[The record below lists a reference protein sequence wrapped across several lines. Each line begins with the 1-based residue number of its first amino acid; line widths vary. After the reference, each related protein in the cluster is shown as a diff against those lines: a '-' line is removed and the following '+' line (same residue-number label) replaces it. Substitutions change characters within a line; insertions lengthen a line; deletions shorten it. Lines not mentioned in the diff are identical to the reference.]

1 MDPDLLVGVLKN
13 LIESG
18 VVSYSG
24 LTETIEGYSATAYHA
39 VMVANSVVVKPVA
52 SAVIAI
58 ICTLEL
64 ARTATTAEGDRQ
76 LGVRIV
82 AATMFKMVL
91 LIIAAQHVDLIL
103 GAIREIAQTL
113 TSGFAQRLAVGGVS
127 DVGSSVDWDAIRE
140 NLKNASVVDRSVLFG
155 LLAIPWFISV
165 FAGIALKIV
174 VFLTFTEIYVLTA
187 FATLAIAF
195 LGHPETKQIT
205 ITYLKRYAG
214 LALKFAVLSAVVF
227 LYATVFSARLGL
239 SPADLPKPDSPLTAA
254 WALSHMKDLI
264 IGPIVFIILMFSST
278 KIARALTGEG

>member
-1 MDPDLLVGVLKN
+1 MDEDS
-13 LIESG
+13 LIGMLQTIMGSG
-18 VVSYSG
+18 FVPGAG
-24 LTETIEGYSATAYHA
+24 LTDTIEGYSATAYHA

-113 TSGFAQRLAVGGVS
+113 TSGFAAQFSLGDVS
-127 DVGSSVDWDAIRE
+127 DASKSVDWDAIRE
-140 NLKNASVVDRSVLFG
+140 NLKNAPMLDKVQLFAF
-155 LLAIPWFISV
+155 LTIPWLIAS

-174 VFLTFTEIYVLTA
+174 VFLTFAEIYVLTA

-214 LALKFAVLSAVVF
+214 LALKFAVLSAVIF
-227 LYATVFSARLGL
+227 LYATVISSRVGLNAGALEIEPPLG
-239 SPADLPKPDSPLTAA
+239 A
-254 WALSHMKDLI
+254 WAQAHVWDLVL
-264 IGPIVFIILMFSST
+264 GPIVFIILMFSST

>member
-1 MDPDLLVGVLKN
+1 MDPDFLVVVFRG
-13 LIESG
+13 LIGSDFA
-18 VVSYSG
+18 SSAS
-24 LTETIEGYSATAYHA
+24 LTETIEGYSATAYRA

-52 SAVIAI
+52 SAIIAI

-64 ARTATTAEGDRQ
+64 ARTATSAEGDRQ

-91 LIIAAQHVDLIL
+91 LIVAAQHVDLIL

-127 DVGSSVDWDAIRE
+127 DVSSSVDWDAIRE
-140 NLKNASVVDRSVLFG
+140 NLKNASVLDRSVLFSV
-155 LLAIPWFISV
+155 LAIPWFISV
-165 FAGIALKIV
+165 FAYIALKIV

-214 LALKFAVLSAVVF
+214 LALKFAVLSAVIF
-227 LYATVFSARLGL
+227 LYATVFSTRLGL

-264 IGPIVFIILMFSST
+264 IGPIVFIILIFSST

>member
-1 MDPDLLVGVLKN
+1 MDEDSLIGMLKT
-13 LIESG
+13 IIGSDFA
-18 VVSYSG
+18 SSSS
-24 LTETIEGYSATAYHA
+24 LTDTIEGYNSAAYSA
-39 VMVANSVVVKPVA
+39 VVAANSVVVKPLA
-52 SAVIAI
+52 SAIIAI

-64 ARTATTAEGDRQ
+64 ARTATSAEGDRQ

-113 TSGFAQRLAVGGVS
+113 TKGFIAHLPFGDVS
-127 DVGSSVDWDAIRE
+127 NASSSANWDAIRE
-140 NLKNASVVDRSVLFG
+140 NLKNAPMLDKVQLFAF
-155 LLAIPWFISV
+155 LTIPWLIASL
-165 FAGIALKIV
+165 AGIALKIV

-187 FATLAIAF
+187 FATLGIAF

-214 LALKFAVLSAVVF
+214 LALKFSVLAAVVF
-227 LYATVFSARLGL
+227 LYATVISSRVGL
-239 SPADLPKPDSPLTAA
+239 SPGSLPTPDSSLAA
-254 WALSHMKDLI
+254 WAQEHLKDLVL
-264 IGPIVFIILMFSST
+264 GPIVFIILIFSST

>member
-1 MDPDLLVGVLKN
+1 MDPDFLVMVLK
-13 LIESG
+13 G
-18 VVSYSG
+18 VVGFEFDANTG
-24 LTETIEGYSATAYHA
+24 LTETVDGYSGTAYSA
-39 VMVANSVVVKPVA
+39 VMTVNSLVVKPVA

-64 ARTATTAEGDRQ
+64 ARTATSAEGDRQ

-103 GAIREIAQTL
+103 GAIREIAHTL

-140 NLKNASVVDRSVLFG
+140 NLKNASVLDRSLLFS

-165 FAGIALKIV
+165 FAYIALKIV
-174 VFLTFTEIYVLTA
+174 VFLTFAEIYVLTA

-239 SPADLPKPDSPLTAA
+239 SPADLPTPDSPPTAA

>member
-1 MDPDLLVGVLKN
+1 MDPDLLVVVLKG
-13 LIESG
+13 LIGSEA
-18 VVSYSG
+18 VSYSG
-24 LTETIEGYSATAYHA
+24 LTETVEGYSATAYSA
-39 VMVANSVVVKPVA
+39 VMTVNSLVVKPVA
-52 SAVIAI
+52 SAIIAI

-64 ARTATTAEGDRQ
+64 ARTATSAEGDRQ

-103 GAIREIAQTL
+103 GAIREIAHTL
-113 TSGFAQRLAVGGVS
+113 TSGFAQRLSLEDVS
-127 DVGSSVDWDAIRE
+127 DASKSVDWDAIGE
-140 NLKNASVVDRSVLFG
+140 NLKNTSVLDRTVLFS

-165 FAGIALKIV
+165 FAYIALKIV

-187 FATLAIAF
+187 FATLGIAF

-214 LALKFAVLSAVVF
+214 LALKFAVLAAVVF
-227 LYATVFSARLGL
+227 LYATVFSTRLGL
-239 SPADLPKPDSPLTAA
+239 SAGDLPTDSPLTAA

-264 IGPIVFIILMFSST
+264 IGPIVFIILIFSST
-278 KIARALTGEG
+278 KIARALAGEG

>member
-1 MDPDLLVGVLKN
+1 MDPDVLVVVLQT
-13 LIESG
+13 LIGSKFA
-18 VVSYSG
+18 SNAG
-24 LTETIEGYSATAYHA
+24 LTETIDGYSATAYSA
-39 VMVANSVVVKPVA
+39 VMTANSVVVKPVA

-64 ARTATTAEGDRQ
+64 ARTATSAEGDRQ

-91 LIIAAQHVDLIL
+91 LIVAAQHVDLIL

-113 TSGFAQRLAVGGVS
+113 TDGFAAHLSPKDGS
-127 DVGSSVDWDAIRE
+127 DVSSSVDWNVVKE
-140 NLKNASVVDRSVLFG
+140 NLTNTPVLDRSVLFS
-155 LLAIPWFISV
+155 LLAIPWFISI
-165 FAGIALKIV
+165 FAYIALKIV
-174 VFLTFTEIYVLTA
+174 VFLTFAEIYVLTA

-214 LALKFAVLSAVVF
+214 LALKFAVLSAVIF

-239 SPADLPKPDSPLTAA
+239 SAQELPTDSSFTTA
-254 WALSHMKDLI
+254 WALAHMGDLI
-264 IGPIVFIILMFSST
+264 LGPIVFIILMFSST

>member
-1 MDPDLLVGVLKN
+1 MDPDVLVVVLKTLVGS
-13 LIESG
+13 EF
-18 VVSYSG
+18 VSNAG
-24 LTETIEGYSATAYHA
+24 LTETIDGYSATAYSA
-39 VMVANSVVVKPVA
+39 VMDVNSLVVKPVA

-64 ARTATTAEGDRQ
+64 ARTATSAEGDRQ

-103 GAIREIAQTL
+103 SAIREIAHTL
-113 TSGFAQRLAVGGVS
+113 TSGFAQHLSLGDVS
-127 DVGSSVDWDAIRE
+127 DVSKSVDWDAIRE
-140 NLKNASVVDRSVLFG
+140 NLTNTSLLDRTALFS
-155 LLAIPWFISV
+155 LLAIPWFISI
-165 FAGIALKIV
+165 FAYIALKIV
-174 VFLTFTEIYVLTA
+174 VFLTFAEIYVLTA

-214 LALKFAVLSAVVF
+214 LALKFAVLGAVVF

-239 SPADLPKPDSPLTAA
+239 SSADLPTTDSPLNAA